1 MTVCPLFFKKMLHFQ
16 TKDDTIYI
24 INNVKKRK
32 KMIFSG
38 AKLPP
43 PITEADI
50 ERVRDFYDKRRYAD
64 AISFLRERGYK
75 TPTAAMIKTPE
86 QIEGC
91 REAGRINSLVLD
103 AVEREICVGMS
114 TQDIDDIV
122 MEETKRLGGKPACL
136 GFEGFP
142 KSVCTSINSVV
153 CHGIPNKRQRLSE
166 GDIINV
172 DCTTEYE
179 GYFGDASRLYT
190 FGEIKE
196 RTARLVEVTRRST
209 MDAVEHVRPFTTYL
223 GDIGYIINSAAK
235 AEGFKVVRE
244 IGGHGVGLEMH
255 EDPYV
260 CHIGFMGRGM
270 MLLPGMIFTI
280 EPMINEGGGNI
291 YISPI
296 DGWTV
301 YTQDGRPS
309 AQVEHEVLVTDTGFE
324 ILSK

>member
-1 MTVCPLFFKKMLHFQ
+1 
-16 TKDDTIYI
+16 
-24 INNVKKRK
+24 
-32 KMIFSG
+32 MIFKG
-38 AKLPP
+38 VKLPP
-43 PITEADI
+43 PLTEKEI
-50 ERVRDFYDKRRYAD
+50 EYIKELYSERRYGD
-64 AISFLRERGYK
+64 AIHYLRGKGYK
-75 TPTAAMIKTPE
+75 TPTVGMIKTPE

-91 REAGRINSLVLD
+91 REAGRINSLILD
-103 AVEREICVGMS
+103 AVEKEIRVGMT

-122 MEETKRLGGKPACL
+122 MAETKRLGGRPACL
-136 GFEGFP
+136 GYEGFP
-142 KSVCTSINSVV
+142 KSVCTSVNSVV
-153 CHGIPNKRQRLSE
+153 CHGIPSKKVVLRE

-179 GYFGDASRLYT
+179 GYYGDASRLFS
-190 FGEIKE
+190 FGNITPEAE
-196 RTARLVEVTRRST
+196 RLVRLTKRST
-209 MDAVEHVRPFTTYL
+209 MDAVEHIKPFTTNL
-223 GDIGYIINSAAK
+223 GDIGYIINTAAK
-235 AEGFKVVRE
+235 AEGFTVVRE

-280 EPMINEGGGNI
+280 EPMINAGGGKI

-301 YTQDGRPS
+301 YTADGKLS
-309 AQVEHEVLVTDTGFE
+309 AQVEHEVIVTEDGFE

>member
-1 MTVCPLFFKKMLHFQ
+1 MT
-16 TKDDTIYI
+16 
-24 INNVKKRK
+24 
-32 KMIFSG
+32 FSG
-38 AKLPP
+38 ASLPP
-43 PITEADI
+43 PITEAQI
-50 ERVRDFYDKRRYAD
+50 ERVRELYEKRRYAD
-64 AISFLRERGYK
+64 AVAFLREQGYK
-75 TPTAAMIKTPE
+75 TPTAQMIKTPE

-122 MEETKRLGGKPACL
+122 MEETKRLGGRPACL
-136 GFEGFP
+136 GYEGFP
-142 KSVCTSINSVV
+142 RAVCTSINSVI
-153 CHGIPNKRQRLSE
+153 CHGIPNKRQKICE

-190 FGEIKE
+190 FGQVKE
-196 RTARLVEVTRRST
+196 RTARLVELTKRVTA
-209 MDAVEHVRPFTTYL
+209 DAVGHVRPYTAFL
-223 GDIGYIINSAAK
+223 GDIGYIINSASK
-235 AEGFKVVRE
+235 SEGFTVVRE

-280 EPMINEGGGNI
+280 EPMINEGKGKF
-291 YISPI
+291 YVSPI

-301 YTQDGRPS
+301 YTQDGKPS
-309 AQVEHEVLVTDTGFE
+309 AQVEHEVLVTENGFE

>member
-1 MTVCPLFFKKMLHFQ
+1 
-16 TKDDTIYI
+16 
-24 INNVKKRK
+24 
-32 KMIFSG
+32 MIFKG

-43 PITEADI
+43 PITEKEI
-50 ERVRDFYDKRRYAD
+50 GYIKELYGERRYED
-64 AISFLRERGYK
+64 AIHYLRGKGYK
-75 TPTAAMIKTPE
+75 TPTVRMIKTPE

-91 REAGRINSLVLD
+91 RQAGRINSLILD
-103 AVEREICVGMS
+103 AVEREIRVGMT

-122 MEETKRLGGKPACL
+122 MAETKRLGGRPACL
-136 GFEGFP
+136 GYEGFP
-142 KSVCTSINSVV
+142 KSVCTSVNSVV
-153 CHGIPNKRQRLSE
+153 CHGIPSKKTVIRE

-179 GYFGDASRLYT
+179 GYYGDASRMFT
-190 FGEIKE
+190 FGEISPDA
-196 RTARLVEVTRRST
+196 RRLVELTKKST
-209 MDAVEHVRPFTTYL
+209 MDAVKHIKPFTTNL
-223 GDIGYIINSAAK
+223 GDIGYIINTAAK
-235 AEGFKVVRE
+235 AEGFTVVRE

-270 MLLPGMIFTI
+270 MLLPGMIFTV
-280 EPMINEGGGNI
+280 EPMINEGAGKI

-301 YTQDGRPS
+301 YTADGRLS
-309 AQVEHEVLVTDTGFE
+309 AQVEHEVLVTEDGFE

>member
-1 MTVCPLFFKKMLHFQ
+1 
-16 TKDDTIYI
+16 
-24 INNVKKRK
+24 
-32 KMIFSG
+32 MIFKG

-43 PITEADI
+43 PITEGDI
-50 ERVRDFYDKRRYAD
+50 GLIKELYAEGRQAD
-64 AISFLRERGYK
+64 AIHYLRGKGYK
-75 TPTAAMIKTPE
+75 TPTVGMIKTPA

-91 REAGRINSLVLD
+91 REAGRINSLILD
-103 AVEREICVGMS
+103 AVEKEIRVGMT

-122 MEETKRLGGKPACL
+122 MTETKRLGGRPACL
-136 GFEGFP
+136 GYEGFP

-153 CHGIPNKRQRLSE
+153 CHGIPSKKVIIKE

-179 GYFGDASRLYT
+179 GYYGDASRLFS
-190 FGEIKE
+190 FGEITPE
-196 RTARLVEVTRRST
+196 AERLVRLTKKST
-209 MDAVEHVRPFTTYL
+209 MDAVEHIKPFTTNL
-223 GDIGYIINSAAK
+223 GDIGYIINTAAK
-235 AEGFKVVRE
+235 AEGFTVVRE

-280 EPMINEGGGNI
+280 EPMINAGSGKI

-301 YTQDGRPS
+301 YTADGKLS
-309 AQVEHEVLVTDTGFE
+309 AQVEHEVLVTEDGFE